1 MKIFGFNITKDTKPK
16 TKRMAKGRY
25 KIVDGFS
32 QHMIEPSNTEF
43 RTEDEILD

>member
-1 MKIFGFNITKDTKPK
+1 MKILGFNITKNSKSTA
-16 TKRMAKGRY
+16 KRMAKGRY

-32 QHMIEPSNTEF
+32 QHMIEPSNAEF